1 MHRNNKGELMLFSR
15 RTAIM
20 GAIAGGLA
28 LYNDTSRAA
37 IVNALRS
44 DPEKDKNKVP
54 HLPASILPE
63 AVPLSGNVL
72 NLNDRWQVNT
82 DYAAV
87 VDRLSMSN
95 PKKDFVKFAIAGVI
109 DVLSNQDSINKLNNG
124 VPYTINPRVML
135 AQAVLET
142 YYGTDATAA
151 LGNYFGIQS
160 SGKNTVP
167 VATHEDLGKG
177 KEPKIGSFRV
187 YNPAFPFDSFHDYA
201 RLISTKSYFA
211 DAAVCRYDDKKY
223 LLGLENVINADGDVI
238 GKQGGEYQGNKVMSY
253 ATDRGYVASVMNV
266 IDFLNLDQVFTV
278 DPTRT

>member
-109 DVLSNQDSINKLNNG
+109 DVLYRRAIGEGAIVSELGRDQ
-124 VPYTINPRVML
+124 
-135 AQAVLET
+135 QAIHEI
-142 YYGTDATAA
+142 AA
-151 LGNYFGIQS
+151 F
-160 SGKNTVP
+160 
-167 VATHEDLGKG
+167 
-177 KEPKIGSFRV
+177 
-187 YNPAFPFDSFHDYA
+187 FDEV
-201 RLISTKSYFA
+201 RL
-211 DAAVCRYDDKKY
+211 
-223 LLGLENVINADGDVI
+223 
-238 GKQGGEYQGNKVMSY
+238 
-253 ATDRGYVASVMNV
+253 
-266 IDFLNLDQVFTV
+266 
-278 DPTRT
+278 